1 MIDSRLRWQF
11 RLQSW
16 LFVALFLATMG
27 LLAWLSQLNPML
39 IDLTANQRNSLS
51 AQSVRLIKSL
61 QYPLEI
67 TIFISPVNQNREVL
81 ERLFK
86 HYQAHQPLL
95 QFRSLNP
102 DLSPDLL
109 RQHDI
114 RFDGETLIEYQGR
127 SEKINPVSEALVTNA
142 IQRLLRQGERWL
154 VFLQGHGERNPYS
167 ERNHDFS
174 DFASQLA
181 SKGYTI
187 ENLMLTQTNSIPQNT
202 DVLVIASPQVA
213 LLPGEIEL
221 IEEFLEDGGNLLWLA
236 DTGQTIDSMEL
247 IADRLTIEFLPGVI
261 VDPNAQLLGLN
272 RVDFALV
279 ANYPRHPITLGI
291 DSLTLFPQAQAL
303 EFNGEDELWQ
313 QSNFLLSSEASWNE
327 TGNMQGDKQAE
338 LYNGDND
345 DEISGPFKIGI
356 TLSKSHESDQGS
368 TFEQRI
374 AVVGDADF
382 LSNQYLGS
390 GSNLELGLNLANW
403 LSHDDNLIA
412 ISPRAAPD
420 TRLELSRLQQII
432 IGIGFLLVLPLS
444 LFGAGLTIWL
454 KRRNL

>member
-11 RLQSW
+11 RLQSGI
-16 LFVALFLATMG
+16 FIVLFLAVMG
-27 LLAWLSQLNPML
+27 LLAWLSQLSPL
-39 IDLTANQRNSLS
+39 SIDLTANQRNSLS
-51 AQSVRLIKSL
+51 DESIRLVKSL
-61 QYPLEI
+61 QYPLQV
-67 TIFISPVNQNREVL
+67 TIFISPTNENQEVL

-86 HYQAHQPLL
+86 RYQHQQPLVN
-95 QFRSLNP
+95 FRSLNP

-127 SEKINPVSEALVTNA
+127 SEKISQVSEAIVTNA
-142 IQRLLRQGERWL
+142 IQRLVRQGERWL

-174 DFASQLA
+174 IFASRLA

-187 ENLMLTQTNSIPQNT
+187 ENLALTQTNSIPQNT

-213 LLPGEIEL
+213 LLPGEVEL
-221 IEEFLEDGGNLLWLA
+221 IQEYLERGGDLLWLA
-236 DTGQTIDSMEL
+236 DTEQTQDSMEL
-247 IADRLTIEFLPGVI
+247 ISDQLNIEFLPGVI

-279 ANYPRHPITLGI
+279 ADYPRHPITQGV
-291 DSLTLFPQAQAL
+291 DSLSLFPQAQAL
-303 EFNGEDELWQ
+303 EFNGEGDAWQ
-313 QSNFLLSSEASWNE
+313 QSSFLLSSETSWNE
-327 TGNMQGDKQAE
+327 TGDMAGD
-338 LYNGDND
+338 LFNGDND
-345 DEISGPFKIGI
+345 AETRGPHKIGI
-356 TLSKSHESDQGS
+356 TLAASHESEQGS
-368 TFEQRI
+368 KFDQRI
-374 AVVGDADF
+374 AIVGDADF
-382 LSNQYLGS
+382 LSNRYLGN
-390 GSNLELGLNLANW
+390 GSNLEIGLNLINW

-420 TRLELSRLQQII
+420 TRLDLSKIQQII
-432 IGIGFLLVLPLS
+432 IGLGFLLVLPLS

-454 KRRNL
+454 KRRNR